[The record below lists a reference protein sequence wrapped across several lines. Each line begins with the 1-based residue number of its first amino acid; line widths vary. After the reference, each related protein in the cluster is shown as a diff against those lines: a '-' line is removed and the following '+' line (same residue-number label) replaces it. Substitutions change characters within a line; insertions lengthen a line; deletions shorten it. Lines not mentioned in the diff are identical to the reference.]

1 MGAARGGSSNP
12 LLARDLVTTMF
23 VSDEM
28 GSRSLPER
36 ADSSRSARPLR
47 FASFFAGIGGFDLG
61 FQRAGMAAAFHCEID
76 PHCQQVLKR
85 HWPEVPLHGDITT
98 LKVQE
103 IPKAEVWA
111 GGWPCQDLSHANTAR
126 KGLKGKRS
134 GLFYDFVRLASEARP
149 RWLVMENVVG
159 LLSAEGGKALEAV
172 ADELEEVGY
181 LGGWFACN
189 TLDAGLPHH
198 RERIFVVASYRS
210 ESAYQFLSNCRERYR
225 DSSPG
230 GAKRQSTRPD
240 LRRRSSGD
248 CPLLVQ
254 RRGGFGY
261 TKAKDFSPTIR
272 AQTGGHQGGHS
283 DRPILCRQELDVGRV
298 RAANGVSGRMDGR
311 RGRLIGNAVAP
322 PIAEWIARG
331 IIAVEETRKAKVT
344 IAA

>member
-1 MGAARGGSSNP
+1 MFQPADIGSS
-12 LLARDLVTTMF
+12 
-23 VSDEM
+23 
-28 GSRSLPER
+28 SLPEP
-36 ADSSRSARPLR
+36 AGYSSGTDPFRL
-47 FASFFAGIGGFDLG
+47 ASFFAGIGGFDLG
-61 FQRAGMAAAFHCEID
+61 FQRAGMTPVFHCEID

-85 HWPEVPLHGDITT
+85 HWPKVPLHGDITT
-98 LKVQE
+98 LKAKD
-103 IPKAEVWA
+103 IPQAEVWA
-111 GGWPCQDLSHANTAR
+111 GGWPCQDLSHANTDR

-134 GLFYDFVRLASEARP
+134 GLFHDFVELASEAQP
-149 RWLVMENVVG
+149 RWIVLENVVG

-172 ADELEEVGY
+172 TDELEEIGY

-225 DSSPG
+225 DSPPG
-230 GAKRQSTRPD
+230 GAKRQEVGSD
-240 LRRRSSGD
+240 LRGGLAGD
-248 CPLLVQ
+248 NPLLVQ

-298 RAANGVSGRMDGR
+298 RATNGLSGRMDGR

-322 PIAEWIARG
+322 PLAEWIARG
-331 IIAVEETRKAKVT
+331 IIAVEEGSKEKVAKAKAKV
-344 IAA
+344 